1 MWLET
6 QCSRGTCLACAPL
19 DLHYY
24 KSKEH
29 KAGTAYS
36 TAIRM
41 SDHKVSISREHNAL
55 QSSLETS
62 HAHFKW
68 PKMIAFPLNYLR
80 TVHTSNHNS
89 STTTHIKRH
98 TYVTL
103 GRLLLPL
110 TALLSKY
117 HVLCQ
122 DCAYK
127 RNSLHSFWKPK

>member
-1 MWLET
+1 MGGKVITPFQPVWATKYTQGQSGNLNETTPQKLKSKVWLET
-6 QCSRGTCLACAPL
+6 QCSSGTCLACAPL
-19 DLHYY
+19 ELHYY

-68 PKMIAFPLNYLR
+68 PKMIVFLLNYLR
-80 TVHTSNHNS
+80 TVHTS
-89 STTTHIKRH
+89 III
-98 TYVTL
+98 VPQ
-103 GRLLLPL
+103 GL
-110 TALLSKY
+110 T
-117 HVLCQ
+117 
-122 DCAYK
+122 
-127 RNSLHSFWKPK
+127 